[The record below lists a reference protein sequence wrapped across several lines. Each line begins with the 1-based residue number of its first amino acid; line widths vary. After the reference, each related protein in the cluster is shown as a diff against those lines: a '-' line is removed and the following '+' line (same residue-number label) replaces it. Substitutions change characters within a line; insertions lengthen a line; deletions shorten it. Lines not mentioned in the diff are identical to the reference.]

1 MTAAQPALRREQLRV
16 LLTSVPVLLGAYF
29 LIGRVG
35 SFADRPLIVAMV
47 LLPLFVVVI
56 ALGLP
61 LAREGRVALGGGFLW
76 FFVAYCLLFSIAAGT
91 RVLEGKRTLVQGF
104 ESESPSN
111 VLGLRGLGDWH
122 YRVAP
127 SAPPTND
134 LLVIELPSFQGAS
147 VDDARLTE
155 MRLIALATD
164 QKAKGIAFDLDLD
177 GTSAVDR
184 VLCFRAQAA
193 EGVSVPVVFGYLVD
207 AQSGAVV
214 RRHLPPD
221 IAACVPEARQ
231 GTLVGV
237 KESDGLV
244 RMVPTSHVGDTT
256 RRSFS
261 YRIARLLTPSRL
273 SDVSFAQF
281 VAPASPVPTIRGFPT
296 ESNAAL
302 LRDRFV
308 IVGSD
313 RKDDVHQTPFGLLSG
328 VMIHALAAHSLRTNH
343 LIRRLDV
350 RWVMPAVFAM
360 CYVLILLQAQGGL
373 KPLLTGATLMA
384 MAIVISAVVA
394 MRVQLLWIDV
404 SYPLLAVGALTVTL
418 AAGARLQRARTL
430 VPRAPS
436 TSADEPTPARF
447 DVFLSHNS
455 ADKPTVIALAEAL
468 RDRKLHVWLD
478 AWELVPGQPWQVA
491 LEQVIETVPSAAVI
505 VGSDGIGPWEEPE
518 MRACIDQCVQR
529 KLAVIPVLLPGA
541 PDKPKLPLFL
551 RSYTWVDL
559 RAGLNTD
566 ALDRLEWGITGIKP
580 RR

>member
-1 MTAAQPALRREQLRV
+1 MASVQPALRREQLRV

-29 LIGRVG
+29 LVGRVG
-35 SFADRPLIVAMV
+35 SFADRPLIVATV
-47 LLPLFVVVI
+47 LLPLIVVVI

-91 RVLEGKRTLVQGF
+91 RVLEGKRTIVQGF

-111 VLGLRGLGDWH
+111 VLGLRRLGDWH

-127 SAPPTND
+127 NAPPTND

-155 MRLIALATD
+155 MGLIALATD

-177 GTSAVDR
+177 GTSPVDR
-184 VLCFRAQAA
+184 VLCFRVQAA
-193 EGVSVPVVFGYLVD
+193 ESVSVPVVFGYLVD
-207 AQSGAVV
+207 AQSGVVV

-221 IAACVPEARQ
+221 IAACVPESRQ

-237 KESDGLV
+237 KEFDGLV
-244 RMVPTSHVGDTT
+244 RMVPTSNVGDTT

-261 YRIARLLTPSRL
+261 YRIARLLTSARL
-273 SDVSFAQF
+273 PDESFAQF
-281 VAPASPVPTIRGFPT
+281 VVPASPVTTIRGLPT
-296 ESNAAL
+296 ESNVAL

-308 IVGSD
+308 LVGSD
-313 RKDDVHQTPFGLLSG
+313 RQEDVHQTPFGSMSG
-328 VMIHALAAHSLRTNH
+328 VMIHALAAHSLRSDH
-343 LIRRLDV
+343 VIRRLDV

-373 KPLLTGATLMA
+373 RPLLTGAGLIAT
-384 MAIVISAVVA
+384 AIIVSAVVA

-404 SYPLLAVGALTVTL
+404 SYPLLAVGTLTVLL
-418 AAGARLQRARTL
+418 AGGARLQRARTL
-430 VPRAPS
+430 TPRAPR
-436 TSADEPTPARF
+436 TTIDGPTPARF

-468 RDRKLHVWLD
+468 RERKLHVWLD

-559 RAGLNTD
+559 RGGLNTE

>member
-1 MTAAQPALRREQLRV
+1 MASVQPALRREQLRV

-29 LIGRVG
+29 LVGRVG
-35 SFADRPLIVAMV
+35 SFADRPLIVATV
-47 LLPLFVVVI
+47 LLPLIVVVI

-91 RVLEGKRTLVQGF
+91 RVLEGKRTIVQGF

-111 VLGLRGLGDWH
+111 VLGLRRLGDWH

-127 SAPPTND
+127 NAPPTND

-155 MRLIALATD
+155 MGLIALATD

-177 GTSAVDR
+177 GTSPVDR
-184 VLCFRAQAA
+184 VLCFRVQAA
-193 EGVSVPVVFGYLVD
+193 ESVSVPVVFGYLVD
-207 AQSGAVV
+207 AQSGVVV

-221 IAACVPEARQ
+221 IAACVPESRQ

-237 KESDGLV
+237 KEFDGLV
-244 RMVPTSHVGDTT
+244 RMVPTSNVGDTT

-261 YRIARLLTPSRL
+261 YRIARLLTSARL
-273 SDVSFAQF
+273 PDVSFAQF
-281 VAPASPVPTIRGFPT
+281 VVPTSPVTTIRGLPT
-296 ESNAAL
+296 ESNVAL

-308 IVGSD
+308 LVGSD
-313 RKDDVHQTPFGLLSG
+313 RQEDVHQTPFGSMSG
-328 VMIHALAAHSLRTNH
+328 VMIHALAAHSLRSDH
-343 LIRRLDV
+343 VIRRLDV

-373 KPLLTGATLMA
+373 RPLLTGAGLIAT
-384 MAIVISAVVA
+384 AIIVSAVVA

-404 SYPLLAVGALTVTL
+404 SYPLLAVGTLTVLL
-418 AAGARLQRARTL
+418 AGGARLQRARTL
-430 VPRAPS
+430 TPRAPR
-436 TSADEPTPARF
+436 TTIDGPTPARF

-468 RDRKLHVWLD
+468 RERKLHVWLD

-559 RAGLNTD
+559 RGGLNTE